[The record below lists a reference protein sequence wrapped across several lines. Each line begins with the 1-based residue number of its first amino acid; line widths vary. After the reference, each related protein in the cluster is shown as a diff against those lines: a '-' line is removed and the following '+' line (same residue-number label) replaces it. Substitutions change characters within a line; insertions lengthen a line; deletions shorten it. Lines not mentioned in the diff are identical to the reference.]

1 MKRISWPNWLRLVGG
16 VAPAAA
22 LLAAALPVWAHHAF
36 AAEYDIDK
44 PITLTGTLT
53 KTEWVNPHGWIY
65 VDVKDPAGKVTNWAI
80 EFGGPNALL
89 RRGLRVA
96 DFPVGAQ
103 LTVKG
108 YLAKSGKPV
117 VAATIVK
124 LPGGRDFYAGSEGAG
139 APKE

>member
-1 MKRISWPNWLRLVGG
+1 MKNLTTSAAITLALILGAV
-16 VAPAAA
+16 PAFS
-22 LLAAALPVWAHHAF
+22 HHAF

-65 VDVKDPAGKVTNWAI
+65 VDVKDAAGKVTHWAV

-89 RRGLRVA
+89 RRGLRIA

-124 LPGGRDFYAGSEGAG
+124 LPGGRDFYAGSEGNG

>member
-1 MKRISWPNWLRLVGG
+1 MKNLTTGAAIALALILG
-16 VAPAAA
+16 AMPAFS
-22 LLAAALPVWAHHAF
+22 HHAF

-65 VDVKDPAGKVTNWAI
+65 VDVKDAAGKVTHWAV

-96 DFPVGAQ
+96 DFPVGVQ

-124 LPGGRDFYAGSEGAG
+124 LPGGRDFYAGSEGNG